1 MSKEYKAAKKQSFI
15 RLLAYTKPYRLR
27 LAIGVISGF
36 LVGGSLAAGFVG
48 FADAARDLKQVQI
61 EKEYKALGQPIP
73 EELVKKKGSSNVDK
87 VKAYVNEIGIPTE
100 DEKGNMSWQF
110 FAMGIGCFIMLWF
123 TKTFCTYINR
133 LLTRWV
139 GARVVADLRE
149 EAFDNLLGQS
159 LKFYG
164 KNDIGQLISRS
175 TGDTAQIQAAIA
187 NTIADATRCPFEIL
201 ACMSGMVYMS
211 LIIDNYVLPLL
222 LFIGLPL
229 TLLPLIFIGRRIRK
243 VYGKSYDEV
252 AGVVS
257 KMHEVF
263 TGITVVKAYHTEKA
277 ESEKF
282 AVINESYFATVIKGL
297 KLQLIM
303 NPMMELVSVTG
314 VLLFLV
320 YSYSQGV
327 TFAELSALLIP
338 AIMAYEPAK
347 KLSKITTYYQRS
359 MAAADRYF
367 ELIDTD
373 TSVTECENPIV
384 HNEFTDKV
392 SFVDAVFSY
401 EKDTRIVDGVTL
413 DIPKGNVVAVVGETG
428 SGKTTVANLIARFY
442 DLDSGSLTIDGIEVR
457 DMEIASLRSLIGIV
471 TQDTIL
477 FNDTIANNIAYGCPD
492 ASMEAIV
499 EAAKQANAHKFITE
513 GHHSEKYDTVVGE
526 KGFKLSGGEKQRVAI
541 ARAILKNPPILILD
555 EATSA
560 LDTVTEKL
568 VQDAL
573 DHVMENRT
581 VFAIAHRLSTI
592 QHADTIIVL
601 DKGQIVESGNH
612 EELLAHGGRYKK
624 LCDTQFGME
633 QN

>member
-1 MSKEYKAAKKQSFI
+1 MSTKEYKAAKKQGFM
-15 RLLAYTKPYRLR
+15 RLLAYTKPYRFR
-27 LAIGVISGF
+27 LIVGILAGI

-48 FADAARDLKQVQI
+48 FADAAKNLKQIKQEQEFVA
-61 EKEYKALGQPIP
+61 KGLPIP
-73 EELVKKKGSSNVDK
+73 KEVEEELSTVDEVKGYLNDF
-87 VKAYVNEIGIPTE
+87 GIPTE
-100 DEKGNMSWQF
+100 DEKGDVSWQF
-110 FAMGIGCFIMLWF
+110 FGLGILGFILLFFM
-123 TKTFCTYINR
+123 KTFCTYINR
-133 LLTRWV
+133 LFTRWV

-149 EAFDNLLGQS
+149 EAFNNLLGQS

-201 ACMSGMVYMS
+201 ACLSGMIYMS

-229 TLLPLIFIGRRIRK
+229 TLLPLMIFGRKIRK
-243 VYGKSYDEV
+243 VYGKSYDQV

-263 TGITVVKAYHTEKA
+263 TGITVVKAYHTEEK

-282 AVINESYFATVIKGL
+282 VTINEGYFKTVIKGL
-297 KLQLIM
+297 KLQLMM
-303 NPMMELVSVTG
+303 NPLMELVSVTG
-314 VLLFLV
+314 VLCFLV

-327 TFAELSALLIP
+327 TFAELSALLVP
-338 AIMAYEPAK
+338 ALMAYEPSK

-384 HNEFTDKV
+384 LDEFNDKI
-392 SFVDAVFSY
+392 SFKNATFSY
-401 EKDTRIVDGVTL
+401 DGNSKILDGINL
-413 DIPKGNVVAVVGETG
+413 DIPKGSVVAVVGETG
-428 SGKTTVANLIARFY
+428 SGKSTIANLIARFY
-442 DLDSGSLTIDGIEVR
+442 DLDSGSLTIDGNEVR
-457 DMEIASLRSLIGIV
+457 DLQIASLRSHIGIV
-471 TQDTIL
+471 TQETIL
-477 FNDTIANNIAYGCPD
+477 FNDTIANNIAYGCPN
-492 ASMEAIV
+492 ATQVEIE
-499 EAAKQANAHKFITE
+499 EAAKQANAHKFITDGRHADGYE
-513 GHHSEKYDTVVGE
+513 MIAGE
-526 KGFKLSGGEKQRVAI
+526 RGCNLSGGEKQRIAI

-568 VQDAL
+568 VQEAL
-573 DHVMENRT
+573 NNVMENRT

-592 QHADTIIVL
+592 QHADKIIVL
-601 DKGQIVESGNH
+601 EKGNIVESGTH

-624 LCDTQFGME
+624 LSDISFGMASV
-633 QN
+633 